1 MGIGLRLYRQES
13 PSASAFGYRDYNV
26 SSETAIKLVN

>member
-26 SSETAIKLVN
+26 SSEPRSS